1 MLNTKKLLYILPD
14 SALIAELLPTK
25 KAHSFAVQSFRQIN
39 GSFIDENEFIAENI
53 EKLLKKIDPDEYTL
67 VLPDFL
73 FTNTIVDVHHTSET
87 EVKKFLKEELLP
99 SLNLSKETHEI
110 DTFILTQHQGKSKV
124 QLSALEKSL
133 LVPLQKG
140 ADAQGITIN
149 SISPLSW
156 TIKSVISLEPSLS
169 TIQLGSM
176 LYVSQHYI
184 GIDQTISYSIE
195 ETGNIIETVKTLK
208 GAEPNIQTMYL
219 LTNALIEN
227 EIKEKL
233 SGTLP
238 IQQLAS
244 FAEDQEGMPAYVKQ
258 IIESAAKTLDLPDQP
273 VPKFSLGK
281 MEAEVVLADE
291 TKGEAEE
298 ESKTDMKKGKKVE
311 TPFITETVEETET
324 VEGEIP
330 APTPPPQVAAA
341 ATPEPNVDSLVE
353 DLFENSPEK
362 ESTSETSD
370 VSVKETV
377 SPEITES
384 PTVVVSPPA
393 VPLQEEPIT
402 GGASEPQQTPNAP
415 FTVNFNSPITAAA
428 AAVPNPAS
436 TPTLPLDTP
445 IAGGFAMNQPTVS
458 FADSAMSTG
467 PAQPQQNTYPIG
479 QNNQP
484 GIPNRRPV
492 IKNKNDAG
500 ALFKV
505 VLITLGALIATVGIG
520 VGIGLGVLKLSE
532 NNANSLDQNPAVQ
545 ATPSAQAAAPS
556 PSPLPSPSPTAAI
569 AKDKTRVLVVNAT
582 TISGKAGK
590 VKKSLTD
597 AGYKTVD
604 TGNAKGEYQTPGT
617 YLLTTTDNPALL
629 SQLTT
634 DSGLTLSS
642 STADKAIEDP
652 KSAYDAVIVLA
663 E

>member
-39 GSFIDENEFIAENI
+39 GSFIGENEFIAENI
-53 EKLLKKIDPDEYTL
+53 EKLLKKIEPDEYTL

-73 FTNTIVDVHHTSET
+73 FTNTIVDVHHTSES

-99 SLNLSKETHEI
+99 SLDLSKETHEI

-133 LVPLQKG
+133 LIPLQKG
-140 ADAQGITIN
+140 AEAQKITIT

-176 LYVSQHYI
+176 LYVAQHYI

-195 ETGNIIETVKTLK
+195 ETSNIIETVKTLK

-219 LTNALIEN
+219 MTNALIES

-244 FAEDQEGMPAYVKQ
+244 FTEDQEGMPAYVKQ

-281 MEAEVVLADE
+281 MDAVQAEPVEEE
-291 TKGEAEE
+291 TVEAEE
-298 ESKTDMKKGKKVE
+298 PKQEEKKKPEAAFV
-311 TPFITETVEETET
+311 TETVEEADLNEA
-324 VEGEIP
+324 ELP
-330 APTPPPQVAAA
+330 APTPPPAINASAVQA
-341 ATPEPNVDSLVE
+341 ATTTEAISVDSLVE
-353 DLFENSPEK
+353 DLFETSPEK
-362 ESTSETSD
+362 ADPELETAP
-370 VSVKETV
+370 VSQASNVV
-377 SPEITES
+377 TES
-384 PTVVVSPPA
+384 ASFTSPALPEA
-393 VPLQEEPIT
+393 LGEKIEQEKE
-402 GGASEPQQTPNAP
+402 AP
-415 FTVNFNSPITAAA
+415 FTVNFNSPTTAN
-428 AAVPNPAS
+428 VPN
-436 TPTLPLDTP
+436 PLDTP
-445 IAGGFAMNQPTVS
+445 TIPLSAPFAGGSAMNQPTVTPNVS
-458 FADSAMSTG
+458 FAGSPAPINST
-467 PAQPQQNTYPIG
+467 QPQQNSYPIG
-479 QNNQP
+479 QTTQP
-484 GIPNRRPV
+484 GMPNRRPV
-492 IKNKNDAG
+492 IKNKNDAS

-532 NNANSLDQNPAVQ
+532 NNASSLGQNPAVQ
-545 ATPSAQAAAPS
+545 SSPTPQAAAPS
-556 PSPLPSPSPTAAI
+556 PSLVPSPSPAPAL

-604 TGNAKGEYQTPGT
+604 TGNAKGEYKTPGT
-617 YLLTTTDNPALL
+617 YLLTDTDNSALL
-629 SQLTT
+629 SQLST

-642 STADKAIEDP
+642 STVKKEVEDP